1 MRIQKRT
8 PARAASPGP
17 PPLPPPPLPLQRP
30 MVRCRSLLLIYLCG
44 LPGSLIVGVGVAA
57 APVPTFLL
65 TACPP
70 FLVQEKPRDE
80 ATVGEAGATS
90 RGIYGPLSTHCGV
103 CGERGAD
110 VRHEIQGTAQRR
122 LERLGRGS
130 RGRRSAGERRRRRWR
145 RSEGRGG
152 GGGVGART
160 RGARFWD
167 AGAWTRGTKAEPCTT
182 RICGRLHS
190 PLKE

>member
-1 MRIQKRT
+1 VASQVHSLWALVWRRLPSRPFCSPLALRFWCRRNHGMRR
-8 PARAASPGP
+8 RLERLG
-17 PPLPPPPLPLQRP
+17 R
-30 MVRCRSLLLIYLCG
+30 R
-44 LPGSLIVGVGVAA
+44 
-57 APVPTFLL
+57 
-65 TACPP
+65 
-70 FLVQEKPRDE
+70 E
-80 ATVGEAGATS
+80 S
-90 RGIYGPLSTHCGV
+90 RGIYGPLSTHRGV

-130 RGRRSAGERRRRRWR
+130 RGRRSEGERRRRRWR